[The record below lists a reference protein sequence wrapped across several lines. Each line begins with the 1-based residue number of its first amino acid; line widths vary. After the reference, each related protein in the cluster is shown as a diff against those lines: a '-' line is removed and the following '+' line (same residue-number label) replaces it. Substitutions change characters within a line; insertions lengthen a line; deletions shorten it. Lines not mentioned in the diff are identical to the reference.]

1 MTDEITARI
10 LLVDD
15 REQNLFALEKILE
28 RPGLE
33 IMKAGS
39 GNEALALV
47 LEFDFALILLDVQMP
62 DMDGFETAELMRG
75 DEKTKHIP
83 IIFVTAINKEQ
94 GFVFKGYESG
104 AVDYLSKPLDPHT
117 IESKVSVFLDL
128 YTQRKL
134 LLDTT
139 KKLKRTI
146 DELKASQKTIKEQN
160 ALLKETSLRDELTGL
175 YNRRYMNEIL
185 EKEFSR
191 AIRYKTDLSCLL
203 LDIDFFK
210 NINDTYGHTFG
221 DVVLRGISDCLRNNI
236 RMTDVSFRYG
246 GEEFMILLFNTGIE
260 GAGIVA
266 EKIRSTCE
274 STIHQDDT
282 NSKTITISIGVASVK
297 QHQPADGKELIVFAD
312 RALYRAKE
320 EGRNRIS
327 IYGEEKSGEIKNE
340 KPTSTHPS

>member
-1 MTDEITARI
+1 VARI

-15 REQNLFALEKILE
+15 RQENLFALEKILE

-39 GNEALALV
+39 GNDALSLV

-83 IIFVTAINKEQ
+83 IIFVSAISKEQ
-94 GFVFKGYESG
+94 QFIFKGYESG
-104 AVDYLSKPLDPHT
+104 AVDYLSKPLDPYVL
-117 IESKVSVFLDL
+117 ESKVTVFLDL
-128 YTQRKL
+128 YTQRRL

-139 KKLKRTI
+139 EKLNVTI
-146 DELKASQKTIKEQN
+146 DELKASQETIEEQN
-160 ALLKETSLRDELTGL
+160 VLLKEASLRDELTDL

-191 AIRYKTDLSCLL
+191 AIRYQTDLSCLL

-210 NINDTYGHTFG
+210 NINDTYGHAFG
-221 DVVLRGISDCLRNNI
+221 DVVLRGISDCLRHDI

-260 GAGIVA
+260 GARIVA

-274 STIHQDDT
+274 STIHHDGT
-282 NSKTITISIGVASVK
+282 NTKTITISIGVASVK
-297 QHQPADGKELIVFAD
+297 HHQPADGKELIVFAD

-320 EGRNRIS
+320 EGRNRVK
-327 IYGEEKSGEIKNE
+327 IYGKEESEEFTDG
-340 KPTSTHPS
+340 KPTSAHPS